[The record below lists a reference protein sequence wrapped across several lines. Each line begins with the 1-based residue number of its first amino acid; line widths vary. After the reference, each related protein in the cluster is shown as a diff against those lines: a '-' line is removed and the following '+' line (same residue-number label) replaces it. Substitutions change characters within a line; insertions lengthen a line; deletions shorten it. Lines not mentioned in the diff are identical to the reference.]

1 MAGESLSTMPLRKFR
16 FVLSVCLA
24 LVIAVQA
31 SAQLGGRTRRDSD
44 SGGRRDDAG
53 KVPSEIT
60 RLSANDRI
68 RLQLSRTR
76 LALNLKS
83 DQASLWQSYEDKAI
97 ALLEDSAHAASWSD
111 SESGPKQVEQRV
123 ATLRARLEAFER
135 LADTANKLY
144 SAFSEDQKKVADKM
158 LPATVPAPYPGAPR

>member
-1 MAGESLSTMPLRKFR
+1 
-16 FVLSVCLA
+16 LA
-24 LVIAVQA
+24 LAIAGQA
-31 SAQLGGRTRRDSD
+31 CAQPGDRTRRGSD
-44 SGGRRDDAG
+44 SGGRQEDAG

-68 RLQLSRTR
+68 RLQLTKTR
-76 LALNLKS
+76 VALNLKA

-97 ALLEDSAHAASWSD
+97 ALLDDSARAASWWD

-123 ATLRARLEAFER
+123 TTLRARLAAFER
-135 LADTANKLY
+135 LADAAEKLY